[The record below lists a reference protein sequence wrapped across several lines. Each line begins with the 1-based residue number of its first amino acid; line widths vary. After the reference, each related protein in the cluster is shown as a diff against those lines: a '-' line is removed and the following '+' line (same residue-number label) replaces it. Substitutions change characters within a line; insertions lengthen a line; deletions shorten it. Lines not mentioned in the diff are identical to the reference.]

1 VNQTRPAART
11 AVVYLCTTVH
21 TNPQPLLRAC
31 DTYAGK
37 RGWRVVDSLHDATGQ
52 SDPTRTRERP
62 ALARAIETLTT
73 TDASVL
79 LTVSPEMISTLATEY
94 HQVTRRVARAGG
106 FIHTMGWQETQPDNR
121 RSA

>member
-1 VNQTRPAART
+1 M
-11 AVVYLCTTVH
+11 H
-21 TNPQPLLRAC
+21 SNPQPLLWAC
-31 DTYAGK
+31 DAYADR

-52 SDPTRTRERP
+52 SDPTKARERP
-62 ALARAIETLTT
+62 ALARAIEKLTT

-94 HQVTRRVARAGG
+94 AQITDRVSHAGG
-106 FIHTMGWQETQPDNR
+106 FIHTMGWPEIQPDNR